1 MDNHTLQDEGINNTL
16 LAEENNLTF
25 TADLLGQE
33 LPPLMNDDV
42 IPVDLG
48 EEVNVIVTDEA
59 LESISTPAA
68 FDLTYQANR
77 QLVMIQCACVF
88 FLIVLKYFSHCT
100 RFKLKGFQVKL
111 YGSLILT
118 QSLMMHKRM
127 DYS

>member
-59 LESISTPAA
+59 LESASTPAA

-77 QLVMIQCACVF
+77 
-88 FLIVLKYFSHCT
+88 
-100 RFKLKGFQVKL
+100 
-111 YGSLILT
+111 
-118 QSLMMHKRM
+118 
-127 DYS
+127 